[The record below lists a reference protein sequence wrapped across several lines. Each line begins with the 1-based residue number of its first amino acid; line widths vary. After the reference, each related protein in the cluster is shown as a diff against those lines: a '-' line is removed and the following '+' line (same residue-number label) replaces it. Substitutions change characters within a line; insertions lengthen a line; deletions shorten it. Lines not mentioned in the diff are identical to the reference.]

1 MDSRPRVLVAY
12 ATAAGSTTG
21 IAERLSGTLRA
32 RGVTVACRPAGPDI
46 DLDPFDAVVL
56 GSAVHGMAWLEPA
69 LGLLRRLEPGR
80 PVWCFSVGG
89 MQPGGRLTRAMTD
102 SELRRIAQAFP
113 PSFTP
118 RDHRLFGGIIDMRH
132 TPLWGR
138 LFFRATGGR
147 SGDHRDWAAVEAW
160 AEEIADA
167 LPAAARTGEGPC

>member
-1 MDSRPRVLVAY
+1 
-12 ATAAGSTTG
+12 
-21 IAERLSGTLRA
+21 
-32 RGVTVACRPAGPDI
+32 
-46 DLDPFDAVVL
+46 
-56 GSAVHGMAWLEPA
+56 
-69 LGLLRRLEPGR
+69 
-80 PVWCFSVGG
+80 
-89 MQPGGRLTRAMTD
+89 MQPRGRLTRAMTD